1 MSLDLLFPKHFYA
14 KMKKTI
20 LLLVIALM
28 VVVTLI
34 IWIANAEGS
43 FDFVAILMIII
54 PAVVLTYA
62 AIMLVRGISDA
73 KNRLPAQDELTKLI
87 MQRTGATAFQLS
99 LFLWLVIGGM
109 EDRIPLEGQ
118 TLINAGI
125 LGMAILF
132 SLSWVYHRYIRRT
145 HD

>member
-34 IWIANAEGS
+34 IWIANAERS